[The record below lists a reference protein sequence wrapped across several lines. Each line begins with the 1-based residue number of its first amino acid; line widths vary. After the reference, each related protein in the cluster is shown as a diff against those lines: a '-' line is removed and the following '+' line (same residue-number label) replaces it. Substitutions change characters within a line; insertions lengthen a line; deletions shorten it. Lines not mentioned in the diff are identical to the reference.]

1 MRRTLTACR
10 SGLSLAAA
18 VVLLTACGGSDEEE
32 SASSTASSSS
42 TAESNADAAGS
53 EFCSEAGSIEE
64 RLNTTIQGS
73 ADPESLPQALQE
85 AADEI
90 RSIQPPDEIASDW
103 NALADGVEQVAAAVA
118 QVDFSDPKALE
129 TFEQQ
134 IGELES
140 ELFSASTNVE
150 NYLREEC
157 GIDATET
164 ESAAPSS

>member
-1 MRRTLTACR
+1 MRRTVTACR
-10 SGLSLAAA
+10 SGLSVAAA
-18 VVLLTACGGSDEEE
+18 VVLLTACGGSDEED
-32 SASSTASSSS
+32 SASSTSASSTT
-42 TAESNADAAGS
+42 TAGSNADAAGS

-64 RLNTTIQGS
+64 RLNTTIQSS

-118 QVDFSDPKALE
+118 QVDFSDPNALE

-134 IGELES
+134 IGQLES
-140 ELFSASTNVE
+140 ELSSASTNVE

-157 GIDATET
+157 GIDETET
-164 ESAAPSS
+164 AAPSS